1 MAPTFEACVNES
13 IDDFAG
19 LIGSNLLAAEAK
31 HVGVILL
38 AGQSGGFFIT
48 NERRA
53 NPWNFVRRDTHAD
66 SGGANKNS
74 KIGLMLGHGM
84 GNR

>member
-38 AGQSGGFFIT
+38 AGQSRGFLIT

-53 NPWNFVRRDTHAD
+53 NAGNFIRCDAHTNA
-66 SGGANKNS
+66 
-74 KIGLMLGHGM
+74 
-84 GNR
+84 